1 MGREKLIFLGK
12 QKQRLSS
19 DSLQNFWEFQLQELT
34 TVTEPKTQKRYIT
47 KQNLIHDMTVK
58 VNLFLGKK
66 YFKIENLKNK
76 ERKFSSYLL
85 KIYKNKVVINPS
97 AVEKKIT

>member
-1 MGREKLIFLGK
+1 MRFLGREKLIFLGK
-12 QKQRLSS
+12 QNQRLSS

-58 VNLFLGKK
+58 VNLFLGKN
-66 YFKIENLKNK
+66 FKIEHLKNK
-76 ERKFSSYLL
+76 EG
-85 KIYKNKVVINPS
+85 KIFELS
-97 AVEKKIT
+97 AYNL